1 MTDIRMVLC
10 TAPDKETA
18 QKIART
24 LVEQKLAA
32 CVNLL
37 SPCESVYRW
46 EDRLETATEIPMM
59 IKTTTAA
66 GARLSEAIIALH
78 PYDVPEILALPAVD
92 GLPAYLDWV
101 RTSTD

>member
-59 IKTTTAA
+59 IKTTAA
-66 GARLSEAIIALH
+66 AVARLSEAIIALH

-92 GLPAYLDWV
+92 GLPAYLNWV

>member
-18 QKIART
+18 QKIARA

-46 EDRLETATEIPMM
+46 EGSLETATEIPMM
-59 IKTTTAA
+59 IKTTAA
-66 GARLSEAIIALH
+66 AFARLSDAIIALH
-78 PYDVPEILALPAVD
+78 PYDVPEILAVPAVD
-92 GLPAYLDWV
+92 GLPAYLHWV
-101 RTSTD
+101 SDNTD

>member
-24 LVEQKLAA
+24 LVEQNLAA

-37 SPCESVYRW
+37 PPCESVYRW
-46 EDRLETATEIPMM
+46 EGRLETATEIPMI
-59 IKTTTAA
+59 IKTTAA
-66 GARLSEAIIALH
+66 AVARLSDVIVALH
-78 PYDVPEILALPAVD
+78 PYDVPEILAVPAVD

-101 RTSTD
+101 RTNTD